1 MRLLPIKINLQAN
14 LAIPYLPWSIYTV
27 GIETQ
32 QAVTRVQGFSAN
44 QFFISF
50 AGSGR
55 FRLLNESH
63 WTEVP
68 AASLFYMPAQL
79 PHEYFPDTEAP
90 WLLGYVSITEHIS
103 HSLAA
108 WGFTDTPL
116 VLPLL
121 NTAMVNPWMEQIWF
135 FSGASYDL
143 WQTTE
148 HFLHFLLEIKKQL
161 ASIQPIHTHHEP
173 KNINNRSYQDSI
185 VEQAIRFMH
194 DHMERTLTA
203 RDLAAYIGYSPK
215 HLNRLFVTST
225 GMTAMQYLQHIRLQS
240 GTILLTEQPHL
251 TLRQVAT
258 QVGMQSAYFSRLF
271 QRKFGTLPR
280 KKS

>member
-1 MRLLPIKINLQAN
+1 LRLLPIQINLQAN
-14 LAIPYLPWSIYTV
+14 LAPPHLPWSIYTV

-55 FRLLNESH
+55 FRLLNESV

-79 PHEYFPDTEAP
+79 PHEYVPDTEAP
-90 WLLGYVSITEHIS
+90 WLLGYVSITEHIP
-103 HSLAA
+103 HSLRA
-108 WGFTDTPL
+108 WGFADTPL

-121 NTAMVNPWMEQIWF
+121 NTAMLNPWMEQIWV

-161 ASIQPIHTHHEP
+161 ASIQPIHIHHEP
-173 KNINNRSYQDSI
+173 KYDNNRSYQDSI

-203 RDLAAYIGYSPK
+203 RDLAAFIGYSPK

-225 GMTAMQYLQHIRLQS
+225 GMTAMQYMQHIRLQS
-240 GTILLTEQPHL
+240 GTILLAEQPHL

-258 QVGMQSAYFSRLF
+258 QVGMQPAYFSRLF
-271 QRKFGTLPR
+271 QRNFGTLPR